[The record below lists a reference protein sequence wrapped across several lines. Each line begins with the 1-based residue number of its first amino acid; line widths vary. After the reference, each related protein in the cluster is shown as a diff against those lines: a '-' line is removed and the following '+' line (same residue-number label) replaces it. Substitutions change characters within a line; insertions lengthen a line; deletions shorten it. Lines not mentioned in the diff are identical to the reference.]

1 MIVAN
6 AAAAS
11 SARTVAFL
19 FGALASSNG
28 STLRT
33 ERLEITGSD
42 GKPVLV
48 LSADEKHGYVQVVDS
63 MGDNLLSIGVDPY
76 SGARLI
82 LVRNTRGEGVC
93 KIGADSNQ
101 QYGRV
106 VVWDYALDRRG
117 VLEPNSPSKKRTRP
131 LRLLQLESEQPAF
144 ASS

>member
-76 SGARLI
+76 SGAGLI
-82 LVRNTRGEGVC
+82 LVRNTSGEGVC
-93 KIGADSNQ
+93 RIGADSNQ
-101 QYGRV
+101 QCGRV
-106 VVWDYALDRRG
+106 VVWDYALDRLG
-117 VLEPNSPSKKRTRP
+117 VLEPNSPSRK
-131 LRLLQLESEQPAF
+131 
-144 ASS
+144 